1 MTSYRYS
8 HPRPSV
14 ATDVVVLRDGSSG
27 LEVLLIERKEA
38 PTGLALPGGF
48 LRVGPPEVETAVAQN
63 GTIPDD
69 VDPSLEACALRELEE
84 ETGVHPLRIHQL
96 GAYGDAARDPRG
108 RYISAAYWTF
118 VHDSRCEPR
127 AGSDASAVHWVPLS
141 NVGRLAFDH
150 NRILDDAK
158 ARISQRHD
166 ELELFLDL
174 MPQVFTYPDFHAA
187 YQSAI
192 GREVDRSNLY
202 KRAVSLLAPGELP
215 EPIPVT
221 KRGRGQPPKHYNL
234 RRVFGSLGGQVD

>member
-1 MTSYRYS
+1 MTSYRYT

-14 ATDVVVLRDGSSG
+14 ATDVVVLRDGDKG
-27 LEVLLIERKEA
+27 LEVLLIDRKEA
-38 PTGLALPGGF
+38 PKGLALPGGF
-48 LRVGPPEVETAVAQN
+48 LRVGPPAVERAVAQS
-63 GTIPDD
+63 GAVPEE

-127 AGSDASAVHWVPLS
+127 AGSDAGAVQWVTS
-141 NVGRLAFDH
+141 SDVGRLEFDH

-158 ARISQRHD
+158 ARIRQRRE
-166 ELELFLDL
+166 ELDLFLDL
-174 MPQVFTYPDFHAA
+174 MPEDFTYPEFHAA
-187 YQSAI
+187 YQRAI
-192 GREVDRSNLY
+192 GREVDRSNFY
-202 KRAVSLLAPGELP
+202 KRAINLLAPGELP
-215 EPIPVT
+215 EPAPAA

-234 RRVFGSLGGQVD
+234 RRVLVALGESA

>member
-14 ATDVVVLRDGSSG
+14 ATDVVVLRNGHNG
-27 LEVLLIERKEA
+27 LEVLLIDRKEE
-38 PTGLALPGGF
+38 PKGLALPGGF
-48 LRVGPPEVETAVAQN
+48 LRVGPPEVEHAVAR
-63 GTIPDD
+63 GSAIPED

-127 AGSDASAVHWVPLS
+127 AGSDAGAVHWAALS
-141 NVGRLAFDH
+141 EIGRLEFDH

-158 ARISQRHD
+158 ARIRQRHD
-166 ELELFLDL
+166 ELDLFLEL
-174 MPQVFTYPDFHAA
+174 MPEVFTYPDFHAA
-187 YQSAI
+187 YQRAI
-192 GREVDRSNLY
+192 GRVVDRSNLY
-202 KRAVSLLAPGELP
+202 KRAAGLLAPGELS
-215 EPIPVT
+215 EPPAAT
-221 KRGRGQPPKHYNL
+221 PRGRGHPPKHYNL
-234 RRVFGSLGGQVD
+234 RRVLAALGETA